1 MKSSYVLCSAFKDD
15 IAQFVEFKRS
25 CGFSYNVGKGT
36 LMDFDNFCIANDMDN
51 GMLGRELVTAWSRQL
66 PSECINTRN
75 ARVSVVRQFALFLT
89 SKGRSAHIPKR
100 MRSQPIPP
108 PHVMSDVELKGFF
121 DVVDAYVSP
130 ELHLY
135 RFSLAYPVLFRMLYS
150 CGMRLAEAC
159 HLRCESID
167 LDSCEITI
175 LHSKGDKNRKI
186 FMSEDLRA
194 LCVSY
199 DQKMECILPDRQW
212 FFPGLDASKHVNK
225 GTVSTKFKEFWSMT
239 PYAGTVDRQPTAHCL
254 RTTFVVNRVNEW
266 IQEGKTLENCL
277 PYLCRHL
284 GHASVADSW
293 YYYHLVEKAL
303 PIILDKDLLGARI
316 IPEVRDED
324 EIE

>member
-15 IAQFVEFKRS
+15 IAQFIELKRI
-25 CGFSYNVGKGT
+25 CGFSYDAGKGT
-36 LMDFDNFCIANDMDN
+36 LMDFDNFCITNEMDN
-51 GMLGRELVTAWSRQL
+51 GVLDRELVTAWSQQL

-89 SKGRSAHIPKR
+89 SKGRSAYIPKR
-100 MRSQPIPP
+100 MRSQPISP
-108 PHVMSDVELKGFF
+108 PHVLSDEELKGFF

-130 ELHLY
+130 EHHLY
-135 RFSLAYPVLFRMLYS
+135 RFSLVYPVLFRMLYS

-159 HLRCESID
+159 SLRCESID
-167 LDSCEITI
+167 LDSSEITI
-175 LHSKGDKNRKI
+175 LHSKGDKDRKI

-199 DQKMECILPDRQW
+199 DQKMGCILPDRQW
-212 FFPGLDASKHVNK
+212 FFPALDASKHINK
-225 GTVSTKFKEFWSMT
+225 TMISNKFKKFWSMT

-254 RTTFVVNRVNEW
+254 RTTFVVNRVNKW
-266 IQEGKTLENCL
+266 IQEGRTLENCL

-284 GHASVADSW
+284 GHASVANSW
-293 YYYHLVEKAL
+293 YYYHVVEKAL
-303 PIILDKDLLGARI
+303 PIILDKDLLGVRI
-316 IPEVRDED
+316 IPEVRYED